1 MMAAYESCEP
11 PLSDK
16 DFFCS
21 MIILIDNYDS
31 FTWNLWHFLTELGAD
46 VKTIRNDACSVDD
59 IMAMKPSGLVISPG
73 PGTPDKAGICIPLI
87 QKAAGTVPI
96 LGVCLGHQA
105 ICEAFGGTL
114 RLVSPP
120 VHGKLSLISHQNSG
134 LFEGIEQNIP
144 VTRYHSLV
152 ADEARWPDCLVVDA
166 ETAAGQIMGCHHKD
180 YEIYGVQ
187 FHPESIASVGGY
199 RMLLSFLSKT
209 GMNGVDEIRVTELES
224 QILRLDEKFPEQVHA

>member
-1 MMAAYESCEP
+1 
-11 PLSDK
+11 
-16 DFFCS
+16 

-31 FTWNLWHFLTELGAD
+31 FTWNLWHFLSELGAD
-46 VKTIRNDACSVDD
+46 VKTIRNDAHSVDE
-59 IMAMKPSGLVISPG
+59 ILALNPSGIVLSPG

-87 QKAAGTVPI
+87 QKAAQHIPI

-120 VHGKLSLISHQNSG
+120 VHGKLSLITHKDRALFTG
-134 LFEGIEQNIP
+134 LDQNIP

-152 ADEARWPDCLVVDA
+152 ADEKTWPACLEVDA
-166 ETAAGQIMGCHHKD
+166 TTETGQIMGCHHK
-180 YEIYGVQ
+180 EFLTYGVQ

-199 RMLLSFLSKT
+199 RMLLHFLRKT
-209 GMNGVDEIRVTELES
+209 GLNKIDEAQVTALES
-224 QILRLDEKFPEQVHA
+224 QILRLDKKFPEQIHS